1 MIRFRYAQSAG
12 QWLDFDSNVS
22 KLKGYR
28 MNSSIRMAGISC
40 IILAASA
47 ASAFA
52 AGAKIVNHSGLPIDE
67 LSVSAPGAKQ
77 WGDNLLKGT
86 KEGVLDDGKTYTVKG
101 LKDGTYDFQISAPDE
116 AVFCVMPA
124 VTVKGGAAT
133 LTADMGKTCK

>member
-1 MIRFRYAQSAG
+1 
-12 QWLDFDSNVS
+12 
-22 KLKGYR
+22 
-28 MNSSIRMAGISC
+28 MNSSIRIAAFSC
-40 IILAASA
+40 VLLSISA

-67 LSVSAPGAKQ
+67 LSVSTPGAKQ

-86 KEGVLDDGKTYTVKG
+86 KEGVLDDGKTYLVKG

-124 VTVKGGAAT
+124 VTVKSGGVT